1 MGNKQF
7 KLTKLALALGVSVS
21 LAGCFSDNDNN
32 VDIKPPPEPT
42 QKVVAPPTDQVV
54 TKQAGSFSVVVTDS
68 LGNALADDVTASITF
83 PGNPTTVLNTA
94 GDALGSDDTTSTAGS
109 FAFTVADIPEA
120 GLEFDFVVTANGFLS
135 NSGTVELST
144 DDTDVAQLIRLTP
157 RTLTQEA
164 GKAPIIATTS
174 ALTDLKDADGND
186 VTVTYTAGTGLDLGG
201 KESIELTK
209 KLDSTINA
217 GKAAGGVKVKLK
229 QNTKFI
235 AKNEAGEDVEL
246 DELPTLTVAYYGN
259 EATGF
264 QTRVAD
270 EDNFNANAE
279 ADSALDAFPGGLAL
293 SVAAPESA
301 DTANVNGSFTTGGF
315 VAIELVDSQNRKV
328 KNFGKNAD
336 NQDNTLEVAMQ
347 VDATTMN
354 PCPIALPA
362 GGDLATEAAKAFDKG
377 VCTVAAPVARPLA
390 AEDIFP
396 VWSYDEDAGKW
407 SFESYGVVKSNGTED
422 TFDVVVEVNH
432 LSYWNLDFF
441 TYIINAEK
449 CPNRRFSFDIV
460 DGNGDPSKEYAD
472 VLVEAS
478 GYRLLIGAYNR
489 TNLAKGTFRNPP
501 SFEVKLKMMKDGKN
515 ILDSA
520 MDKDGNVIG
529 SAATDGVAS
538 AVTFENLCDLDGG
551 KLTLTTTP
559 AAPIEKNLTPQFT
572 CSNND
577 AGDIPATPVSTPTIA
592 QLFRN
597 NRFVK
602 TFYPSGT
609 FPVSLE
615 QAAAGASVTYK
626 VRYKNPRNNT
636 WFTKDIG
643 LNATAETLD
652 IPVTCTINDVPVTGT
667 GGN

>member
-54 TKQAGSFSVVVTDS
+54 EKQAGSFSIVVTDS

-83 PGNPTTVLNTA
+83 PGNPATVLNTA
-94 GDALGSDDTTSTAGS
+94 GEALGEDDTTSAAGS
-109 FAFTVADIPEA
+109 FAFTVAEIPEA
-120 GLEFDFVVTANGFLS
+120 GLTFDFVVTANGFLS
-135 NSGTVELST
+135 NSGTVELT
-144 DDTDVAQLIRLTP
+144 ADDADVAELIRLTP

-186 VTVTYTAGTGLDLGG
+186 VTVTYTAGTGLSLGG
-201 KESIELTK
+201 AGSIELNK

-229 QNTKFI
+229 EGTKFV
-235 AKNEAGEDVEL
+235 AKNADGEDVEL
-246 DELPTLTVAYYGN
+246 DELPTLTVAYFGN

-264 QTRVAD
+264 AANNGTAD
-270 EDNFNANAE
+270 DNANAA

-293 SVAAPESA
+293 TVAAPESEDA
-301 DTANVNGSFTTGGF
+301 ANVSGSFTTGGF

-347 VDATTMN
+347 VDAKTVN
-354 PCPIALPA
+354 PCPITLPE
-362 GGDLATEAAKAFDKG
+362 GGDLAAEAAKAFDKG

-407 SFESYGVVKSNGTED
+407 TFESYGVVKANGTDD

-441 TYIINAEK
+441 TYIIGADK

-460 DGNGDPSKEYAD
+460 DSAGNPSQQYAD

-501 SFEVKLKMMKDGKN
+501 SFPVKLKMMKDGKN

-520 MDKDGNVIG
+520 MDKDGNLLG
-529 SAATDGVAS
+529 GAATDGQAS
-538 AVTFENLCDLDGG
+538 AVNFPNLCSLDGG
-551 KLTLTTTP
+551 KLTLTTAP
-559 AAPIEKNLTPQFT
+559 AAPIAKNLTPQFT

-577 AGDIPATPVSTPTIA
+577 AGDVPATPVSTPTIA

-597 NRFVK
+597 DRFVK

-609 FPVSLE
+609 FSVNLE
-615 QAAAGASVTYK
+615 QAVAGANVTYK

-652 IPVTCTINDVPVTGT
+652 IPVTCTINEVPVTGT